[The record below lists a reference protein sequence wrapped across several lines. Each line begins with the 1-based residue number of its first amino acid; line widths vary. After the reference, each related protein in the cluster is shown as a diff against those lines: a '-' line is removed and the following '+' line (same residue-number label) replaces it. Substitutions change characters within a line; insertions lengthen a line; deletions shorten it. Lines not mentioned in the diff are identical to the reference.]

1 MDGPFLTIEQITRVK
16 GKGPF
21 NSRSATISPAR
32 TGPMPGSVSSNSA
45 DAVFRSINSPED
57 CPSPLFEKLLEL

>member
-1 MDGPFLTIEQITRVK
+1 MDGPIPLTRVICSMVR
-16 GKGPF
+16 KGPF
-21 NSRSATISPAR
+21 NSRSATISSAR